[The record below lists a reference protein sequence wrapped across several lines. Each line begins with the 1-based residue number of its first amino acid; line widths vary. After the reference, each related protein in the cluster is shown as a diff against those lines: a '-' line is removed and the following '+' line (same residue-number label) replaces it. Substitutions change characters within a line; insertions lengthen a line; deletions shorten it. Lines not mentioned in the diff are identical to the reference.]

1 VLPISVWVL
10 TLVTLVSASAFAQ
23 NQNSSSDSWAVTS
36 QSHYQV
42 ASNITYLTQNG
53 YEDKLDIY
61 QRRNATSPQPTLFY
75 IHGGGWVGGT
85 KEASLMSVL
94 PWLEMGWTVV
104 NVEYRLARISH
115 APAAVEDC
123 LCALKWVVAHASE
136 YQIDPAR
143 IVASGDSAGGHLA
156 LMSGMTPAE
165 AGLDRNCPAS
175 QADTSLPKVAAIVNW
190 YGITDVMDL
199 LGGPNRKSYAVAWLG
214 SALNREEIARHVSP
228 LTYVRAGLPPILT
241 IQGDADPT
249 VPYSHSLRLREALNK
264 AGVDNELITI
274 PGGKHGMFTPE
285 ERIRIYAGVRQFL
298 QKHGLPAQVK

>member
-1 VLPISVWVL
+1 
-10 TLVTLVSASAFAQ
+10 
-23 NQNSSSDSWAVTS
+23 
-36 QSHYQV
+36 
-42 ASNITYLTQNG
+42 
-53 YEDKLDIY
+53 
-61 QRRNATSPQPTLFY
+61 
-75 IHGGGWVGGT
+75 
-85 KEASLMSVL
+85 
-94 PWLEMGWTVV
+94 
-104 NVEYRLARISH
+104 
-115 APAAVEDC
+115 
-123 LCALKWVVAHASE
+123 
-136 YQIDPAR
+136 
-143 IVASGDSAGGHLA
+143 
-156 LMSGMTPAE
+156 
-165 AGLDRNCPAS
+165 LDRNCPAS

-190 YGITDVMDL
+190 YGITDVVDL
-199 LGGPNRKSYAVAWLG
+199 LGGPNRRSYAVAWLG